1 MNNVSTPNTPDN
13 LFELL
18 LREHCRLRAR
28 LAETERSRRQLQLEC
43 TSWRQAWLHHTLARA
58 LGGDGN

>member
-1 MNNVSTPNTPDN
+1 MNANVTTPNTPDN

-28 LAETERSRRQLQLEC
+28 LAETERSRRQLQFEC
-43 TSWRQAWLHHTLARA
+43 TSWRALART